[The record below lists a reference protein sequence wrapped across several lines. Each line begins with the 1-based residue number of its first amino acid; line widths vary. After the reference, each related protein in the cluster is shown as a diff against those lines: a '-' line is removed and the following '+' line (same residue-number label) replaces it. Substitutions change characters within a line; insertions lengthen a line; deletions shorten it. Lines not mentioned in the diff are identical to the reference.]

1 MTESKKLYRSRTDH
15 MLGGVCAGLA
25 DFFGMD
31 PTIMRLI
38 FVALLL
44 GASFGFWL
52 YIILWIVVPEEPL
65 GNSSAAQSVV
75 DVDPHDVE

>member
-1 MTESKKLYRSRTDH
+1 MDENKKLYRSRTDR

-25 DFFGMD
+25 DFFGLD
-31 PTIMRLI
+31 PSIMRLI

-65 GNSSAAQSVV
+65 GSGSAADAVV
-75 DVDPHDVE
+75 DVESKEE